1 MSSAP
6 DAANLHPPPAAYT
19 LAQAAAGASLRV
31 RQLEAPPEIAIR
43 LRELGFCEQQRV
55 RLLSRHTN
63 VICQVCNV
71 RLGIS
76 TDLARMIVVEPAD
89 APHPLSR

>member
-1 MSSAP
+1 MSAP
-6 DAANLHPPPAAYT
+6 SAACL
-19 LAQAAAGASLRV
+19 LAHAAAGATLRV
-31 RQLEAPPEIAIR
+31 RRLEAPPDIAVR
-43 LRELGFCEQQRV
+43 LRELGFCERQRI

-76 TDLARMIVVEPAD
+76 QDLARMIVVEPAEP
-89 APHPLSR
+89 ARPR

>member
-6 DAANLHPPPAAYT
+6 GAASLCPQPAACT

-31 RQLEAPPEIAIR
+31 QRLTAPPEVAVR
-43 LRELGFCEQQRV
+43 LRELGFCEQQRI

-71 RLGIS
+71 RLGLS
-76 TDLARMIVVEPAD
+76 QDLAHMIVVEPAEP
-89 APHPLSR
+89 ARPR

>member
-6 DAANLHPPPAAYT
+6 DAASLCPAPAACT

-31 RQLEAPPEIAIR
+31 RQLEAPPDIAIR
-43 LRELGFCEQQRV
+43 LRELGFCEQQRI

-76 TDLARMIVVEPAD
+76 QDLARMIVVEPAD
-89 APHPLSR
+89 PPRPR

>member
-6 DAANLHPPPAAYT
+6 GAASLCPQPAACT
-19 LAQAAAGASLRV
+19 LAQAAAGAALRV
-31 RQLEAPPEIAIR
+31 RRLDAPPEVAVR
-43 LRELGFCEQQRV
+43 LRELGFCEQQRI

-76 TDLARMIVVEPAD
+76 QDLAHMIVVEPAE
-89 APHPLSR
+89 PPRPR